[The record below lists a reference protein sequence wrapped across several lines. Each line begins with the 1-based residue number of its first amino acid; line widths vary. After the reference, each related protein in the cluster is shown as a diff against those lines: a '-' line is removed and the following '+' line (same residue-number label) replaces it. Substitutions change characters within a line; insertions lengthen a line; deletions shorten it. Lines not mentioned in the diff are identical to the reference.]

1 MTIEILNQL
10 SNYQLNKML
19 NYAKKIYPSITS
31 DDLWQPND
39 FPFLEIDP
47 LFRYEEGVLA
57 GILQAKAAL
66 LASKNL

>member
-1 MTIEILNQL
+1 MSIEILNQL

-19 NYAKKIYPSITS
+19 NYAKKIYPNITS

-39 FPFLEIDP
+39 FPLLEIDP
-47 LFRYEEGVLA
+47 LFRYEEGVLS
-57 GILQAKAAL
+57 GILQTKAAM